1 MKDKQ
6 FYTDE
11 AIIPVPPGFTDR
23 TTNVLEW
30 KTPEGDP
37 IAMVIHRQVLTPA
50 DPEGEVMVADF
61 DAYVANETK
70 DYATRF
76 AGLRTEREDDAT
88 PDTAMPVR
96 RRAFRY
102 RHEEKVLYECQAFVL
117 LGRRV
122 IVLTAAAKAIHRES
136 VDRLIDEAVEGLKVW
151 DE

>member
-30 KTPEGDP
+30 TTPEGDS
-37 IAMVIHRQVLTPA
+37 IALVIHRQVLTPT
-50 DPEGEVMVADF
+50 DPEGEVTIADF
-61 DAYVANETK
+61 DAHVAQETK

-76 AGLRTEREDDAT
+76 AGLRSERDDDAT

-96 RRAFRY
+96 RKAFRF
-102 RHEEKVLYECQAFVL
+102 RLDEKVVYQCQAFVL

-122 IVLTAAAKAIHRES
+122 VVFTAAAKAIHRES